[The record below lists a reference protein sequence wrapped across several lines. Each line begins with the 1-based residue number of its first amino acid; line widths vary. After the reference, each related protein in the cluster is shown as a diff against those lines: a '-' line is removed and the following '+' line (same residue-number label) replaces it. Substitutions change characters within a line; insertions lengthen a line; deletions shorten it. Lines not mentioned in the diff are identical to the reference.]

1 MLNYLLVTITI
12 LLIVV
17 VILTYK
23 WYTQLIY
30 NRKLFIR
37 SWALERTLME
47 VYYECTAT
55 GREKIHNTLDS
66 IIPL

>member
-1 MLNYLLVTITI
+1 MLNYLLVTNI
-12 LLIVV
+12 LLLIIVV
-17 VILTYK
+17 VLTYK
-23 WYTQLIY
+23 WYTQRTY

-47 VYYECTAT
+47 IYEDCTVI
-55 GREKIHNTLDS
+55 GREKIHTTLDS